1 MNTVSIQAAPRSI
14 GSKQELKTSRAE
26 GSIPAVI
33 YGHVDP
39 IHISVSSGR
48 EIKNLIYTQDFKVA
62 EVNLNGEVHKCI
74 VKDIQFHPV
83 SDKILHID
91 FLKLTNGIPVKVE
104 IPIRFKGES
113 PGVKLGGKLVQTMRK
128 LKIKTD
134 PENLQ
139 DELLV
144 DISPLGLGDVLR
156 VKSIEVP
163 ENMEV
168 LVGGSIP
175 IANIEIPRA
184 LKAAAAAEAK
194 AAAGGKKKK

>member
-1 MNTVSIQAAPRSI
+1 MNTINIQAAPRNI
-14 GSKQELKTSRAE
+14 GSKKELKSLR
-26 GSIPAVI
+26 GKGFIPGVI

-39 IHISVSSGR
+39 IHIIVSSGR
-48 EIKNLIYTQDFKVA
+48 EVKNLIYTQDFKVA
-62 EVNLNGEVHKCI
+62 EVNIDGEVHKCI

-91 FLKLTNGIPVKVE
+91 FLKLTKGIPVKVE

-139 DELLV
+139 DELVV
-144 DISPLGLGDVLR
+144 DISSLGLGDVLR

-163 ENMEV
+163 ENIEV

-175 IANIEIPRA
+175 VANIEIPRA

-194 AAAGGKKKK
+194 ASAGGKKK

>member
-1 MNTVSIQAAPRSI
+1 MNTVSIQATTRSI
-14 GSKQELKTSRAE
+14 GSKQELKTSRRQDQ
-26 GSIPAVI
+26 IPAVI

-39 IHISVSSGR
+39 VHISITNGK
-48 EIKNLIYTQDFKVA
+48 EIRDLIYTQDFKVA
-62 EVNLNGEVHKCI
+62 EVDINGDLHKCI

-104 IPIRFKGES
+104 IPVRFKGES

-134 PENLQ
+134 PQNLL

-156 VKSIEVP
+156 VKSVEVP

-168 LVGGSIP
+168 LVSGSIP
-175 IANIEIPRA
+175 VANIEIPRA

>member
-1 MNTVSIQAAPRSI
+1 MNTVSIQAATRNV
-14 GSKQELKTSRAE
+14 GSKQELKSSRAQ

-33 YGHVDP
+33 YGNVDP

-62 EVNLNGEVHKCI
+62 EININGEVHKCI

-83 SDKILHID
+83 SDRILHID

-134 PENLQ
+134 PEYLQ

-144 DISPLGLGDVLR
+144 DISSLGLGDVLR
-156 VKSIEVP
+156 VNNIDVP

-175 IANIEIPRA
+175 VANIEIPRA

-194 AAAGGKKKK
+194 ASAGDKKKK